1 MKKYV
6 SILLLIVMT
15 FSLLTGCASSNEK
28 VKDKDT
34 ITFAY
39 EAEPSNLSTTENNE
53 IAAYYPCMMIY
64 SGLFRTTANGPE
76 KDLCTEYHT
85 EKDENGEETIWV
97 FKLREGVKFSDGT
110 DLTATDVVD
119 TLNFAKDRPSV
130 SALLGFYNKVEAV
143 DEYTVKLY
151 TNGVYATVPAS
162 LSHKAAYI
170 LPSELIASGHD
181 FNNNPIG
188 SGPYKLVKWNKGENI
203 LLTINENYYDKE
215 HYPTIKN
222 VDWKIIAEGTSRTL
236 SLEAGEVDFVVSVDS
251 LDVARLQGDGKY
263 TVSITN
269 GSMFT
274 YFLLQAQKEPFNDIN
289 FRKFLACAINRE
301 DITAVAM
308 NGFSTPLV
316 GCININIDGTTD
328 ENAQKYDP
336 EKAKEYLAAWGG
348 DPKSVNFEILV
359 SNDVRR
365 RIAEVIQSN
374 LLEYGIQCTI
384 KSTES
389 ATCSSLAKSGEYDA
403 MVFAYTTND
412 FATYAKNLYYVSDAA
427 HEGNKYRMSGD
438 DSLNALIDE
447 INVTTDAAAR
457 KEKITSFVSQL
468 NAKQPVVPIY
478 CSQVILAY
486 NKDLTGV
493 SVDSQGYFHVEDFRW
508 N

>member
-1 MKKYV
+1 MKKL
-6 SILLLIVMT
+6 SLLLVLV
-15 FSLLTGCASSNEK
+15 LLFGLFAGCAAPKEEK
-28 VKDKDT
+28 GST

-53 IAAYYPCMMIY
+53 IAAYYPCAMIY
-64 SGLFRTTANGPE
+64 SGLFKSTVNGPE
-76 KDLCTEYHT
+76 KDLCTEYYT

-97 FKLREGVKFSDGT
+97 FKLREGVKFSDGS

-119 TLNFAKDRPSV
+119 TLTFAKDRPSV
-130 SALLGFYNKVEAV
+130 SALLGFYSKVEAV
-143 DEYTVKLY
+143 DAYTVKLY

-162 LSHKAAYI
+162 LSSKAAFI

-181 FNNNPIG
+181 FSNNPIG

-203 LLTINENYYDKE
+203 LLTINENYYDKD
-215 HYPTIKN
+215 HYPTIQN
-222 VDWKIIAEGTSRTL
+222 IDWKIIAEGTSRTL
-236 SLEAGEVDFVVSVDS
+236 SLETGEVDFVVSVDS
-251 LDVARLQGDGKY
+251 LDVARLQESDQY

-301 DITAVAM
+301 DITEVAM
-308 NGFSTPLV
+308 NGFGTPLA
-316 GCININIDGTTD
+316 GCININIDGSTD
-328 ENAQKYDP
+328 ENAQSYDP
-336 EKAKEYLAAWGG
+336 EKAKEFLAAWGG
-348 DPKSVNFEILV
+348 DPVSVNFEILV

-374 LLEYGIQCTI
+374 LLEYGIQCSI

-389 ATCSSLAKSGEYDA
+389 ATCSSLAKTGEYDA
-403 MVFAYTTND
+403 IVFAYTTND

-427 HEGNKYRMSGD
+427 HEGNKFRMSGD

-447 INVTTDAAAR
+447 INVTTDPAAR
-457 KEKITSFVSQL
+457 KEKITSFTSQL
-468 NAKQPVVPIY
+468 NEKQPVVPIY
-478 CSQVILAY
+478 CSQVLLAY

-493 SVDSQGYFHVEDFRW
+493 SVDSQGYFRVEDFRW
-508 N
+508 NNQ